1 MARDMTRGRPSKILI
16 TFAFSILTS
25 SILNY
30 VYNATDSAM
39 VSYFV
44 DKHALGAISSITPT
58 ITLIQGLLLGL
69 LSGFSITISRAFGAK
84 LKEKMKK
91 ALANGIFIA
100 FLIVVPIMIIS
111 FFAASPITYAMNVPE
126 QFRGDAIAYFLVIIL
141 ALPISGTSW
150 MCAGLFRAFGDS
162 RTPMIISACCGA
174 LNVFFNYV
182 FLAIIP
188 LGVAGAAIGTVCA
201 SAIGTV
207 IYLVVLLRTT
217 PEIKFKLADIRPRSA
232 LIKELLNDGIALAM
246 LDFVVSAGQVVLQR
260 AINSFEPAVITGVAA
275 GSKLVNLLWL
285 ISCALESALIYFC
298 SQNAGAGEI
307 GRIKQG
313 IKANLIITTVV
324 VSLCVAAILIFCEP
338 LLRIFIGSGIDAD
351 TSSTISHATTFIITQ
366 VVFLPAIILM
376 SGLRGAARGLGSAVP
391 TVACGVIELVARI
404 GVTMMC
410 ELSAFAEDIK
420 IKILYLAGP
429 AAWVGAVIMLAIILP
444 GTLKRKEIQVSQH

>member
-207 IYLVVLLRTT
+207 IYLIVLLRTT

-285 ISCALESALIYFC
+285 
-298 SQNAGAGEI
+298 
-307 GRIKQG
+307 
-313 IKANLIITTVV
+313 
-324 VSLCVAAILIFCEP
+324 
-338 LLRIFIGSGIDAD
+338 
-351 TSSTISHATTFIITQ
+351 
-366 VVFLPAIILM
+366 
-376 SGLRGAARGLGSAVP
+376 
-391 TVACGVIELVARI
+391 
-404 GVTMMC
+404 
-410 ELSAFAEDIK
+410 
-420 IKILYLAGP
+420 
-429 AAWVGAVIMLAIILP
+429 
-444 GTLKRKEIQVSQH
+444 